1 MNFET
6 IPVDLKI
13 QVLKYLPFND
23 KVNVWKSSKNLYNLS
38 TFEVVWRYVNEE
50 LVGKTIN
57 IDSWMNHL
65 NFESHRKFYENV
77 VKIAVL
83 FHGIHSGDT
92 YPWGKIHR
100 WELDVNRPQA
110 VGYFV
115 DPKNGFRASERYLES
130 LSNLNR
136 GYFYADVG
144 CILSNNV
151 DIEVSAGVVLDEEV
165 RKKMDLLAVFTPSD
179 KLSPVKA
186 FDIEN
191 DEHKQIS
198 ISIEKLNVES
208 VRESEDS
215 KFSHPSK
222 HLLPF
227 VDNNENGYIYVVNF
241 GKIYQCWPDDKALRS
256 FKVKHFGDNKNSI
269 EGIYAS
275 QLIGRGLKLSGGRI
289 SNENG

>member
-6 IPVDLKI
+6 IPIDLKI

-38 TFEVVWRYVNEE
+38 TFEVVWRYINEE
-50 LVGKTIN
+50 LVGKAIN

-65 NFESHRKFYENV
+65 NFESHREFYENV

-92 YPWGKIHR
+92 YPGGKIHR
-100 WELDVNRPQA
+100 WELDINRPQA
-110 VGYFV
+110 IGYV
-115 DPKNGFRASERYLES
+115 LDPSNGFRASERYLES
-130 LSNLNR
+130 LANLNR
-136 GYFYADVG
+136 GYFYSDVG
-144 CILSNNV
+144 CILRNNV
-151 DIEVSAGVVLDEEV
+151 DIEVSAGVVLDEEDG
-165 RKKMDLLAVFTPSD
+165 KKMDLLAVFTPSD
-179 KLSPVKA
+179 KLSSVKA

-256 FKVKHFGDNKNSI
+256 FKVKHFGDSKDSI

-275 QLIGRGLKLSGGRI
+275 QHIGRSLKLSGGRI

>member
-65 NFESHRKFYENV
+65 NFESHREFYENV
-77 VKIAVL
+77 VNTAVL

-92 YPWGKIHR
+92 YPGGKIHR
-100 WELDVNRPQA
+100 WELDINRPQA

-115 DPKNGFRASERYLES
+115 DPSNDFRASERYLES
-130 LSNLNR
+130 LANLNR
-136 GYFYADVG
+136 GYFYSDVG
-144 CILSNNV
+144 CILRNNV
-151 DIEVSAGVVLDEEV
+151 DIEVSAGVVLDEED

-208 VRESEDS
+208 VQESEDS

-227 VDNNENGYIYVVNF
+227 VDSNEKGYIYVVNF

-256 FKVKHFGDNKNSI
+256 FKVKNFGDNKDSI

-275 QLIGRGLKLSGGRI
+275 QHIGRSLKLSGGKI